1 MGMGKVLCISVLSLA
16 LLCSCQGNTEEPK
29 SEGSKVMEAVN
40 KTVNKKS
47 FVSAAIW
54 DENTRRLDIEIADT
68 EDSSK
73 VKKEINNRL
82 KNQGIKPYTIN
93 IKERDMKIVEKEK
106 RWNKVTGSIL
116 GKIFTKNEYKGS
128 EIHQMNIEAEQPYV
142 LTINTK
148 ISSAD
153 PDAKEFGKKLEKEI
167 TDLFKTE
174 EVSKWIGNDLYTIE
188 IYSNDK
194 QKINL

>member
-1 MGMGKVLCISVLSLA
+1 MGKGKILCVSVLSLA

-29 SEGSKVMEAVN
+29 SEGSKVMDAVN

-82 KNQGIKPYTIN
+82 ENQGVKPYTIN

-116 GKIFTKNEYKGS
+116 ENIFTKNEYKGS
-128 EIHQMNIEAEQPYV
+128 EIHRMNIEEKQPNV
-142 LTINTK
+142 LIINTK
-148 ISSAD
+148 ISSAN

-174 EVSKWIGNDLYTIE
+174 EVSKWIGSDSYTIE
-188 IYSNDK
+188 IYSKDK

>member
-1 MGMGKVLCISVLSLA
+1 MGKAKVLCVSLLSLA
-16 LLCSCQGNTEEPK
+16 LLCSCQGNTEESK

-54 DENTRRLDIEIADT
+54 DENTRRLDVEIADT

-82 KNQGIKPYTIN
+82 KNEGIKPYTIN

-116 GKIFTKNEYKGS
+116 GNLFTKNEYKGS
-128 EIHQMNIEAEQPYV
+128 EIHQMNIESEQPYV

-153 PDAKEFGKKLEKEI
+153 PGAKEFGKKLEKEI

-174 EVSKWIGNDLYTIE
+174 EVSKWIGSDSYIIE

-194 QKINL
+194 QKINS

>member
-1 MGMGKVLCISVLSLA
+1 MK
-16 LLCSCQGNTEEPK
+16 
-29 SEGSKVMEAVN
+29 AVN

-54 DENTRRLDIEIADT
+54 DENTRRLDIEIADI

-82 KNQGIKPYTIN
+82 KNQGIKSYTIN
-93 IKERDMKIVEKEK
+93 IEERDMKIEEKEK
-106 RWNKVTGSIL
+106 RWNKVTGFIL

-148 ISSAD
+148 ISSSD

-174 EVSKWIGNDLYTIE
+174 EVSKWIGNDSYTIE

-194 QKINL
+194 QKINF

>member
-1 MGMGKVLCISVLSLA
+1 MGKGKILCVSVLSLA

-29 SEGSKVMEAVN
+29 SEGSKVMDAVN

-82 KNQGIKPYTIN
+82 ENQGVKPYTIN

-116 GKIFTKNEYKGS
+116 ENIFTKNEYKGS
-128 EIHQMNIEAEQPYV
+128 EIHQMNIEEKQPNV
-142 LTINTK
+142 LIINTK
-148 ISSAD
+148 ISSAN

-174 EVSKWIGNDLYTIE
+174 EVSKWIGSDSYTIE
-188 IYSNDK
+188 IYSKDK

>member
-1 MGMGKVLCISVLSLA
+1 MGKRKILCVSLLSLA

-29 SEGSKVMEAVN
+29 SEGSKVMDVVN

-93 IKERDMKIVEKEK
+93 IKERDMKVVEKEK
-106 RWNKVTGSIL
+106 IWNKVTGSIL
-116 GKIFTKNEYKGS
+116 ESIFTKNEYKGS
-128 EIHQMNIEAEQPYV
+128 EIHQMNIEVEQPYV

-153 PDAKEFGKKLEKEI
+153 PGAKEFGKNLEKEI
-167 TDLFKTE
+167 NDLFKTE
-174 EVSKWIGNDLYTIE
+174 EVSKWIKGDSYTIE

-194 QKINL
+194 QRINL

>member
-1 MGMGKVLCISVLSLA
+1 MGKGKILCVSVLSLA
-16 LLCSCQGNTEEPK
+16 LLCSCQGNTEEHK
-29 SEGSKVMEAVN
+29 SEGSKVMDAVN

-73 VKKEINNRL
+73 VKTEINNQL

-106 RWNKVTGSIL
+106 RWNKITGSIL
-116 GKIFTKNEYKGS
+116 ENIFTKNEYKGS
-128 EIHQMNIEAEQPYV
+128 EIHQMNIETEKSYV
-142 LTINTK
+142 LNINTK

-153 PDAKEFGKKLEKEI
+153 PGAKEFGKKLEKEI

-174 EVSKWIGNDLYTIE
+174 EVSKWIGSDSYMIE

-194 QKINL
+194 QKINS

>member
-1 MGMGKVLCISVLSLA
+1 MGKRKVLCISVLSLA

-54 DENTRRLDIEIADT
+54 DENTRRLDIEISDT

-73 VKKEINNRL
+73 VKTEINNQL

-93 IKERDMKIVEKEK
+93 IKERDMKIVEKKK

-116 GKIFTKNEYKGS
+116 GNIFTKNEYKGS

-153 PDAKEFGKKLEKEI
+153 PNAKEFGKKLEKEI

-174 EVSKWIGNDLYTIE
+174 EVSKWIGKDSYTIE

>member
-1 MGMGKVLCISVLSLA
+1 MGKGKILCVSVLSLV
-16 LLCSCQGNTEEPK
+16 LLCSCQSNTEESK
-29 SEGSKVMEAVN
+29 SEGSKVMDVVN
-40 KTVNKKS
+40 NTVNKKT
-47 FVSAAIW
+47 FISAAIW

-73 VKKEINNRL
+73 VKKEISNRL

-93 IKERDMKIVEKEK
+93 IKERDMKVVEKEK
-106 RWNKVTGSIL
+106 IWNKVTGSISEN
-116 GKIFTKNEYKGS
+116 IFTKNEYKGS
-128 EIHQMNIEAEQPYV
+128 EIHQMNIEVEQPYI

-153 PDAKEFGKKLEKEI
+153 PGAKEFGKKLEKEI
-167 TDLFKTE
+167 TDSFKTK
-174 EVSKWIGNDLYTIE
+174 EVSKWIGGDSYTIE

-194 QKINL
+194 QRINL

>member
-1 MGMGKVLCISVLSLA
+1 MGKGKILCVPLLSLA
-16 LLCSCQGNTEEPK
+16 LLCSCQSDAEEPK

-116 GKIFTKNEYKGS
+116 GNIFTKNEYKGS

-148 ISSAD
+148 ISNAD
-153 PDAKEFGKKLEKEI
+153 PAAKDFGKKLEKEI

-174 EVSKWIGNDLYTIE
+174 EVSKWIGNDSYKIE

>member
-1 MGMGKVLCISVLSLA
+1 
-16 LLCSCQGNTEEPK
+16 
-29 SEGSKVMEAVN
+29 MEAVN

-93 IKERDMKIVEKEK
+93 IKGVTSRKCGFTTLSRLYHSKLKI
-106 RWNKVTGSIL
+106 
-116 GKIFTKNEYKGS
+116 
-128 EIHQMNIEAEQPYV
+128 
-142 LTINTK
+142 
-148 ISSAD
+148 
-153 PDAKEFGKKLEKEI
+153 
-167 TDLFKTE
+167 
-174 EVSKWIGNDLYTIE
+174 
-188 IYSNDK
+188 
-194 QKINL
+194 

>member
-1 MGMGKVLCISVLSLA
+1 MGKGKILCVSLLSLA

-29 SEGSKVMEAVN
+29 SEGSKVMDVVN
-40 KTVNKKS
+40 TTVNKKS

-82 KNQGIKPYTIN
+82 ENQGVKPYTIN

-116 GKIFTKNEYKGS
+116 ENIFTKNEYKSS
-128 EIHQMNIEAEQPYV
+128 EIHQMNIEEKQPNV
-142 LTINTK
+142 LIINTK

-174 EVSKWIGNDLYTIE
+174 EVSKWIGSDSYTIE

>member
-1 MGMGKVLCISVLSLA
+1 MAKGKNLYVPLLSLA
-16 LLCSCQGNTEEPK
+16 LLCSCQSDMEEPK
-29 SEGSKVMEAVN
+29 SEDSKVMDAVN

-73 VKKEINNRL
+73 VKKEINNQL

-93 IKERDMKIVEKEK
+93 IKERDMKVVEKEK
-106 RWNKVTGSIL
+106 RWDKVTGAIFENV
-116 GKIFTKNEYKGS
+116 FTKTEYKGS
-128 EIHQMNIEAEQPYV
+128 EIHQMNFEAKQPYT

-148 ISSAD
+148 INNFD
-153 PDAKEFGKKLEKEI
+153 PGAKEFGKKLETEI
-167 TDLFKTE
+167 ADLLKTK
-174 EVSKWIGNDLYTIE
+174 EVSKWIGNDSYTIE
-188 IYSNDK
+188 IYSKDK

>member
-1 MGMGKVLCISVLSLA
+1 MGKGKFLCVSVLSLA
-16 LLCSCQGNTEEPK
+16 LLCSCQANTEEPK
-29 SEGSKVMEAVN
+29 SEGAKVMDVVN

-54 DENTRRLDIEIADT
+54 DENTRRLDIEISDT

-73 VKKEINNRL
+73 IKKEINNRL

-93 IKERDMKIVEKEK
+93 IKERDMKVVEKEK

-116 GKIFTKNEYKGS
+116 ESIFTKNEYKGS
-128 EIHQMNIEAEQPYV
+128 EIHQMNIEVEQPYV

-153 PDAKEFGKKLEKEI
+153 PGAKEFGKKLEKEI

-174 EVSKWIGNDLYTIE
+174 EVSKWIKGDSYTIE

>member
-1 MGMGKVLCISVLSLA
+1 MGKGKFLCVSVLSLA
-16 LLCSCQGNTEEPK
+16 LLCSCQANTEEPK
-29 SEGSKVMEAVN
+29 SEGSKVMDAVN

-54 DENTRRLDIEIADT
+54 DENTRRLDIEIANT

-73 VKKEINNRL
+73 IKKEINNRL

-93 IKERDMKIVEKEK
+93 IKERDMKVVEKEK

-116 GKIFTKNEYKGS
+116 ESIFTKNEYKGS
-128 EIHQMNIEAEQPYV
+128 EIHQMNIEVEQPYV

-153 PDAKEFGKKLEKEI
+153 SGAKEFGKKLEKEI

-174 EVSKWIGNDLYTIE
+174 EVSKWIEGDSYTIE

>member
-1 MGMGKVLCISVLSLA
+1 
-16 LLCSCQGNTEEPK
+16 
-29 SEGSKVMEAVN
+29 
-40 KTVNKKS
+40 
-47 FVSAAIW
+47 
-54 DENTRRLDIEIADT
+54 
-68 EDSSK
+68 
-73 VKKEINNRL
+73 
-82 KNQGIKPYTIN
+82 
-93 IKERDMKIVEKEK
+93 MKIVEKEK

-116 GKIFTKNEYKGS
+116 GNIFTKNEYKGS

-153 PDAKEFGKKLEKEI
+153 PNAKEFGKKLEKEI

-174 EVSKWIGNDLYTIE
+174 EVSKWIGKDSYTIE